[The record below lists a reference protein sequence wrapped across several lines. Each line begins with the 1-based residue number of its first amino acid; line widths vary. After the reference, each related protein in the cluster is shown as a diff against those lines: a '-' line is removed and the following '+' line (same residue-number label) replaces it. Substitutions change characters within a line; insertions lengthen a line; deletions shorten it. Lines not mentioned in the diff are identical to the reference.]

1 MQIRALLIAQQNAE
15 AARQARIADIEAQQA
30 AAAVQARQGTFRRS
44 TPREW

>member
-15 AARQARIADIEAQQA
+15 SARQAKLADIEAQQA
-30 AAAVQARQGTFRRS
+30 AAAAQATSGTFKKS